1 MYDVADAQ
9 LKLPG
14 VLSNS
19 IVLGFPYADVEEMG
33 SAFIVVTDNDQALAQ
48 RLADELGR
56 YLHEHRRE
64 FVGQFISIEEAIDL
78 ALNSP
83 QPACLLDMGDN
94 VGGGSA
100 ADGTL
105 IAHAVHRRGGPR
117 TFVAICDPKAVEQ
130 ARDAGVGRKLTMSIG
145 GKVDDQHGPPLVA
158 PVTVMGIYDGHLHE
172 PEARHGGKTHFD
184 MGPTAILQ
192 TDTGLTIQVTTHRTM
207 PFTINQVTSCRLDP
221 RSFAILVAKGVQA
234 PVAAYK
240 PVCPTIIRV
249 NTPGST
255 TADMISLR
263 YEHRRKPLY
272 PFEEI

>member
-1 MYDVADAQ
+1 
-9 LKLPG
+9 
-14 VLSNS
+14 
-19 IVLGFPYADVEEMG
+19 
-33 SAFIVVTDNDQALAQ
+33 
-48 RLADELGR
+48 
-56 YLHEHRRE
+56 
-64 FVGQFISIEEAIDL
+64 
-78 ALNSP
+78 
-83 QPACLLDMGDN
+83 
-94 VGGGSA
+94 
-100 ADGTL
+100 
-105 IAHAVHRRGGPR
+105 
-117 TFVAICDPKAVEQ
+117 
-130 ARDAGVGRKLTMSIG
+130 
-145 GKVDDQHGPPLVA
+145 
-158 PVTVMGIYDGHLHE
+158 
-172 PEARHGGKTHFD
+172 